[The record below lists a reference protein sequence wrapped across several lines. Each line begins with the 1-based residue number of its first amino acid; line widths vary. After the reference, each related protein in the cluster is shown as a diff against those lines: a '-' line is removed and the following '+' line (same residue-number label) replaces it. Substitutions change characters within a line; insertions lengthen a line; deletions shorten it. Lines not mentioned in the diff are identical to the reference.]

1 MPTTTV
7 KPDRPSSIRNV
18 YFAVSLRYPSE
29 TACVRGFLSLD
40 SKLQFATMHF
50 AAREPIENQ
59 QFKHAVEKSDPQRKL
74 RTRTTFEMASVPS
87 SGCDTGKEISLRH
100 NTGYLWQ
107 G

>member
-7 KPDRPSSIRNV
+7 KLDRPSSIRNV
-18 YFAVSLRYPSE
+18 CFAVSLRYPSE

-40 SKLQFATMHF
+40 FKLQFATMHF

-59 QFKHAVEKSDPQRKL
+59 QFRRAGQKIDPQRKL
-74 RTRTTFEMASVPS
+74 RTRRTFEMASVPS

-100 NTGYLWQ
+100 NTLSLCQ